1 MFELY
6 HTTEKQKLT
15 YSDYAVVEDGF
26 RYELINGELLMAPA
40 PSTFHQESHYYLM
53 IILSDFI
60 RRNNLGR
67 IYYAPTDVIL
77 DEFNTV
83 QPDILF
89 ISKENLSKIK
99 RNAIYGAPDF
109 VVEIISPYSIH
120 RDRYLKKELYEL
132 HGVKEFWLLD
142 IENKSVEV
150 FNNNNGHFDLYSL
163 TVEKGKIES
172 NLFPDLEI
180 MIEDILPDFD
190 LIS

>member
-15 YSDYAVVEDGF
+15 YSDYAAKDDGF

-40 PSTFHQESHYYLM
+40 QSTFHQESHSYLSLIVM
-53 IILSDFI
+53 NFVKK
-60 RRNNLGR
+60 NNLGKV
-67 IYYAPTDVIL
+67 YLVPTDVYL

-89 ISKENLSKIK
+89 ISKDNLSKIK

-120 RDRYLKKELYEL
+120 RDRYLKKELYEK

-142 IENKSVEV
+142 IENKSIEV

-163 TVEKGKIES
+163 TVENGKIES
-172 NLFPDLEI
+172 NLFPDLDI
-180 MIEDILPDFD
+180 LIEDILPDFD

>member
-15 YSDYAVVEDGF
+15 YSDYAAKDDGF

-40 PSTFHQESHYYLM
+40 PSIYHQRSNYKLVK
-53 IILSDFI
+53 L
-60 RRNNLGR
+60 LGNY
-67 IYYAPTDVIL
+67 IDDNKLGWLYDSPTDVIL
-77 DEFNTV
+77 DKFNTV

-89 ISKENLSKIK
+89 VSNENFSRFKE
-99 RNAIYGAPDF
+99 NAIYGAPDF

-132 HGVKEFWLLD
+132 HGVKEFWLMD

-150 FNNNNGHFDLYSL
+150 FNNNNGHFDLFSL